1 MKQSTIIAHLGEN
14 RSKHHG
20 AVVAPIYQN
29 SLFTFENADAI
40 DKAFTEFDTSYIYT
54 RGNNPTVT
62 LLEEKVA
69 ALEKGEACKFF
80 ASGMSA
86 ISASIFTFV
95 EAGDHIICIDSVY
108 GPTSNF
114 ISEYLGKKF
123 KIEVDYVKGD
133 DLDEIISKTKENTK
147 VIYLESPSSGI
158 YACQDLREIAI
169 YAKSKGIHT
178 IIDNTWASPIFQ
190 NPLDYGIDVVVHSA
204 SKYLSGHS
212 DVVAGCVIST
222 NQIIKKLFREEHQF
236 IGGKI
241 APFEAWLI
249 LRGLRTLPI
258 RMERHQKSTMKVIK
272 YLEQEKKVTSI
283 LYPMNDPI
291 AKKQMTGYGGL
302 FSIVLDTD
310 EQGARDFIDRLKL
323 FCIGVSWGGFES
335 LAYAPIISLSKE
347 MSKEKLEASG
357 IHPGLI
363 RLYIGLE
370 DAEDLIADIKAA
382 LKNNLC
388 SNLSVTD

>member
-1 MKQSTIIAHLGEN
+1 MKQSTIIAHLGED

-40 DKAFTEFDTSYIYT
+40 DKAFDEFETSYIYT
-54 RGNNPTVT
+54 RGNNPSVT

-69 ALEKGEACKFF
+69 ALEHGQACKFF

-86 ISASIFTFV
+86 ISASILTFI
-95 EAGDHIICIDSVY
+95 EACDHIICVDSVY

-133 DLDEIISKTKENTK
+133 NLQEIIEATKVNTK
-147 VIYLESPSSGI
+147 LIYLESPSSGI
-158 YACQDLREIAI
+158 YACQDLKEIAD
-169 YAKSKGIHT
+169 YAKSKNIHT
-178 IIDNTWASPIFQ
+178 IIDNTWASPVFQ
-190 NPLDYGIDVVVHSA
+190 NPLDFGIDVVVHSA

-212 DVVAGCVIST
+212 DVVAGCVVSS
-222 NQIIKKLFREEHQF
+222 NDIIKKMFREEHQF

-258 RMERHQKSTMKVIK
+258 RMHRHEASTKKVLD
-272 YLEQEKKVTSI
+272 YLEKEEKVTSI
-283 LYPMNDPI
+283 VYPNKNPI
-291 AKKQMTGYGGL
+291 AQKQMKGYGGL

-310 EQGARDFIDRLKL
+310 AQGARDFIDHLKL

-347 MSKEKLEASG
+347 MSKEKLDASG

-370 DAEDLIADIKAA
+370 DAEDLIEDIKAA
-382 LKNNLC
+382 IK
-388 SNLSVTD
+388 SLS

>member
-1 MKQSTIIAHLGEN
+1 MKQSTLIAHLGED
-14 RSKHHG
+14 RSKHNG

-40 DKAFTEFDTSYIYT
+40 DDAFSNFESAYIYT

-69 ALEKGEACKFF
+69 ALEHGEACKFF
-80 ASGMSA
+80 TSGMSA
-86 ISASIFTFV
+86 ISASIFSFID
-95 EAGDHIICIDSVY
+95 ACDHIICVDSVY

-123 KIEVDYVKGD
+123 KVEVSYVKGD
-133 DLDEIISKTKENTK
+133 DLDEIKSVTKTNTK
-147 VIYLESPSSGI
+147 LIYLESPSSGI
-158 YACQDLREIAI
+158 YACQDLKLIAD

-190 NPLDYGIDVVVHSA
+190 NPLDFGIDVVVHSA

-212 DVVAGCVIST
+212 DVVAGCVVSSKE
-222 NQIIKKLFREEHQF
+222 IITKLFKEEHQF

-249 LRGLRTLPI
+249 TRGLRTLPI
-258 RMERHQKSTMKVIK
+258 RMERHQKSTEAVIAF
-272 YLEQEKKVTSI
+272 LNEEEKVTSI
-283 LYPMNDPI
+283 LYPNNNPI
-291 AKKQMTGYGGL
+291 AKKQMKGYGGL

-310 EQGARDFIDRLKL
+310 AQGARDFIDRLKL

-347 MSKEKLEASG
+347 MSPEKLEASG

-370 DAEDLIADIKAA
+370 DAEDLIDD
-382 LKNNLC
+382 LKSSL
-388 SNLSVTD
+388 DMID

>member
-1 MKQSTIIAHLGEN
+1 MKSSTIIAHLGEN
-14 RSKHHG
+14 RKEHHG
-20 AVVAPIYQN
+20 AVVSPIYQN

-40 DKAFTEFDTSYIYT
+40 EKAFDEFETSYIYT
-54 RGNNPTVT
+54 RGNNPTVR
-62 LLEEKVA
+62 LLEEKLA
-69 ALEKGEACKFF
+69 ALEKGQACKFF
-80 ASGMSA
+80 ASGMAA
-86 ISASIFTFV
+86 ISASILSV
-95 EAGDHIICIDSVY
+95 VNAGDHIICIDSVY

-123 KIEVDYVKGD
+123 KVGVTYVKGSLED
-133 DLDEIISKTKENTK
+133 ISAAIQDNTSL
-147 VIYLESPSSGI
+147 IYLESPSSGI
-158 YACQDLREIAI
+158 YACQDLKAI
-169 YAKSKGIHT
+169 GDLARRCHIKT

-190 NPLDYGIDVVVHSA
+190 KPLTLGIDMVVHSA

-212 DVVAGCVIST
+212 DVVAGCVISDQAT
-222 NQIIKKLFREEHQF
+222 IENIFINEHQF

-258 RMERHQKSTMKVIK
+258 RMQRHMQTAEAVVDYLEGHDKVI
-272 YLEQEKKVTSI
+272 EV
-283 LYPMNDPI
+283 LYPKGDPI
-291 AKKQMTGYGGL
+291 ADKQMTGYGGL

-310 EQGARDFIDRLKL
+310 EKGARDFIDRLKL

-347 MSKEKLEASG
+347 MSKEKLDASG

-363 RLYIGLE
+363 RLYVGLE
-370 DAEDLIADIKAA
+370 DAEDLIEDLSLA
-382 LKNNLC
+382 LEF
-388 SNLSVTD
+388 V